1 MRKLHVFDTT
11 LRDGEQ
17 SLPGTLRPEVKL
29 EIARQLV
36 RLGVDVIEAGFPAS
50 SPGDMQAVQAI
61 AADVRGVVVCGLTR
75 AVRTDIDKAWEALKR
90 AESPRIHTGI
100 ATSPIHMQYKLRK
113 SPDQV
118 LEMAVDAVSYAK
130 RYVSDV
136 EFYAEDATRSDLEF
150 LKRVVS
156 AVIKAGA
163 TVINIPD
170 TVGYATPWQFEEM
183 ILRLRQEVPELDRVT
198 ISVHCHNDLGMAT
211 ANTLAGIR
219 AGATQVEGTINGIGE
234 RAGNAAL
241 EEVIMAVYAHR
252 GTYDVRLDVNTRE
265 IGPTSRLVAERT
277 GVPVPNYKPV
287 VGANAYSHASGIHQ
301 DGVLKKPDTY
311 EIMRPETIGMGRSKI
326 VLTSRSGRHALR
338 ARLRQLG
345 YDVQA
350 DRLET
355 LYERFL
361 ELADARGLVDDGDL
375 VQLVQ
380 GV

>member
-252 GTYDVRLDVNTRE
+252 GAYDVRLDVNTRE

-350 DRLET
+350 DRLDT

>member
-136 EFYAEDATRSDLEF
+136 EFYAEDATRRDLEF

-252 GTYDVRLDVNTRE
+252 GAYDVRLDVNTRE

-338 ARLRQLG
+338 ARLQQLG

-350 DRLET
+350 DRLDT

>member
-252 GTYDVRLDVNTRE
+252 GAYDVRLDVNTRE
-265 IGPTSRLVAERT
+265 IGTTSRLVAERT

-338 ARLRQLG
+338 ARLQQLG

-350 DRLET
+350 DRLDT

>member
-17 SLPGTLRPEVKL
+17 SLPSTLKPEVKL

-50 SPGDMQAVQAI
+50 SPGDLNAVQSI
-61 AADVRGVVVCGLTR
+61 AADVKGVVVCGLTR
-75 AVRTDIDKAWEALKR
+75 AVRSDIDKCWEALKP
-90 AESPRIHTGI
+90 AENPRIHTGI
-100 ATSPIHMQYKLRK
+100 ATSPIHMQHKLRK
-113 SPDQV
+113 TPDQV

-136 EFYAEDATRSDLEF
+136 EFYAEDATRSDIEF
-150 LKRVVS
+150 LKRIFS

-170 TVGYATPWQFEEM
+170 TVGYITPWQFENM
-183 ILRLRQEVPELDRVT
+183 ILRLREEVAELDRVT

-241 EEVIMAVYAHR
+241 EEVLMAVYAHR
-252 GTYDVRLDVNTRE
+252 DAYDVQLDINVRE
-265 IGPTSRLVAERT
+265 IGPTSRLVAQHT
-277 GVPVPNYKPV
+277 GVALPNYKPI
-287 VGANAYSHASGIHQ
+287 VGVNAYSHASGIHQ
-301 DGVLKKPDTY
+301 DGVLKNPDTY
-311 EIMRPETIGMGRSKI
+311 EIIRPETVGMEPSKI

-338 ARLRQLG
+338 ARLQELG
-345 YDVQA
+345 HEVQA
-350 DRLET
+350 DHLSH

-361 ELADARGLVDDGDL
+361 ELADARGRVDDSDL
-375 VQLVQ
+375 MQLVQ
-380 GV
+380 SV

>member
-252 GTYDVRLDVNTRE
+252 SAYDVRLDVNTRE

-338 ARLRQLG
+338 ARLQQLG

-350 DRLET
+350 DRLDT